1 MAQRLAYTSVIY
13 SLASSSGTL
22 YNRSYFTYLTFPQ
35 KRGQLPQGTLGVCLL
50 LVNVIKSDIGCLW
63 GLLLVESRDIIY

>member
-1 MAQRLAYTSVIY
+1 MAQRLAYASVIY

-22 YNRSYFTYLTFPQ
+22 YNRSYIPEFFTR
-35 KRGQLPQGTLGVCLL
+35 KGTTTSCLL

-63 GLLLVESRDIIY
+63 GLLLVESRDTIY